1 MIDLSDFRKNY
12 EKNSLLES
20 EVPKEPFL
28 LFNNW
33 FEQEKSFYN
42 DNKKK
47 DNKEEINAMSIST
60 IGEDGGPETRVVL
73 LKEYS
78 EDGFI
83 FYTNYYSLKGRS
95 IQNIPKVCISFYWKN
110 MERQIII
117 KGITSKI
124 KRKKSDEYFHK
135 RPIGNQIGSWVSRQ
149 SMILSS
155 KESLLKE
162 YNKWNNFFNQK
173 TIKRPFY
180 WGGYIVKP
188 YKMEF
193 WQGQPNRLHDRLVYI
208 LEKEKKWIL
217 YRLYP

>member
-1 MIDLSDFRKNY
+1 MTVNLSNFRKNY
-12 EKNSLLES
+12 TRSPLLES
-20 EVPKEPFL
+20 KAPKKPFQ
-28 LFNNW
+28 LFDDW
-33 FEQEKSFYN
+33 FQQEKSFHQ
-42 DNKKK
+42 KK
-47 DNKEEINAMSIST
+47 DNEEINAMSIST

-78 EDGFI
+78 ENGFI
-83 FYTNYYSLKGRS
+83 FYTNYYSLKGIA
-95 IQNIPKVCISFYWKN
+95 IQNTPKVCISFYWKN

-124 KRKKSDEYFHK
+124 QRKKSDEYFRN
-135 RPIGNQIGSWVSRQ
+135 RPRENQIGSWVSRQ
-149 SMILSS
+149 SMIISS
-155 KESLLKE
+155 KEYLLKQ
-162 YNKWNNFFNQK
+162 YKKWNNFFHQK

-208 LEKEKKWIL
+208 LEKETKWIL
-217 YRLYP
+217 YRLSP